1 PRGYQYLDSVLSVG
15 DVSISAN
22 RLGAF
27 IFCIAICVAA
37 LIFLRRSVIGLAI
50 KALIQH
56 KEAAE
61 IVGVNVTRLEFFA
74 LCAGFATAG
83 VVGAL
88 ISMTEQTTPF
98 MGFPFT
104 IAAFI
109 VIIMGGLGNL
119 VGG

>member
-1 PRGYQYLDSVLSVG
+1 GTPRGYQYLSGVMTLGSI
-15 DVSISAN
+15 SISAN

-27 IFCIAICVAA
+27 VFCIAICIAT
-37 LIFLRRSVIGLAI
+37 LIFLRRSVTGLAI

-83 VVGAL
+83 IVGAL
-88 ISMTEQTTPF
+88 VSMTEQTTPF

-104 IAAFI
+104 IAAF
-109 VIIMGGLGNL
+109 
-119 VGG
+119 